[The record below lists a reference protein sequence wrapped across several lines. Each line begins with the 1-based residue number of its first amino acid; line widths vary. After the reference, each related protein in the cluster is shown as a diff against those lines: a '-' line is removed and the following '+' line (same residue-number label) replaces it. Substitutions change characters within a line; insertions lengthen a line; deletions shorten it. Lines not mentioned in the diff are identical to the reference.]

1 MPVLTD
7 DDIKDI
13 YNCVTIV
20 VTTRARDNEIS
31 SMFNDDFTDPVI
43 DRLKALIVK
52 LEKKLDQISG

>member
-52 LEKKLDQISG
+52 LEKKLDQI

>member
-31 SMFNDDFTDPVI
+31 SMFDDDFTDPVI